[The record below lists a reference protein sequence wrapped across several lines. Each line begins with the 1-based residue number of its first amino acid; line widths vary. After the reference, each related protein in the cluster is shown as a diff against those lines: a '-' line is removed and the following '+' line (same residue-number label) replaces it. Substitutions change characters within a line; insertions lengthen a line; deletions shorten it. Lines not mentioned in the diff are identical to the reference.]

1 LTLNFGKFA
10 FGPCKVDDWDA
21 AWMTIKAAALVD
33 EETRKDFDAQLS
45 FSWSPNNRTPLS
57 DS

>member
-1 LTLNFGKFA
+1 
-10 FGPCKVDDWDA
+10 VDDWDA